1 MSGVGI
7 KMIQDVDTD
16 IFEREVLATE
26 LPVVV
31 DVWAPWCGPCRM
43 QAPAFAEAAQQ
54 FGGEA
59 VFVKLNADENQAL
72 VRQYKVMGIPTML
85 FFRHGRLVER
95 KTGVQ
100 SADAIAKRLSALLT
114 MTPEQAEKKEITGLF
129 RWPFRRK

>member
-1 MSGVGI
+1 MV
-7 KMIQDVDTD
+7 QEVHAD
-16 IFEREVLATE
+16 IFESDVLTAE
-26 LPVVV
+26 KPVVV

-43 QAPAFAEAAQQ
+43 QAPIFAEVAQQ
-54 FGGEA
+54 FVNEA
-59 VFVKLNADENQAL
+59 VFVKLNADENQEM

-100 SADAIAKRLSALLT
+100 SAEAIAKRLSALIA
-114 MTPEQAEKKEITGLF
+114 MTPEQAEKQEITGLF

>member
-59 VFVKLNADENQAL
+59 MFVKLNADENQAL

-85 FFRHGRLVER
+85 FFRYGRLVDR

-100 SADAIAKRLSALLT
+100 SAESIARRLSALLP
-114 MTPEQAEKKEITGLF
+114 MTPEQAEKQEITGLF

>member
-1 MSGVGI
+1 
-7 KMIQDVDTD
+7 MIQDVDTD

-59 VFVKLNADENQAL
+59 MFVKLNADENQAL

-85 FFRHGRLVER
+85 FFRYGRLVDR

-100 SADAIAKRLSALLT
+100 SAESIARRLSALLP
-114 MTPEQAEKKEITGLF
+114 MTPEQAEKQEITGLF

>member
-1 MSGVGI
+1 
-7 KMIQDVDTD
+7 MIQDVDTD

-85 FFRHGRLVER
+85 FFRYGRLVDR

-100 SADAIAKRLSALLT
+100 SAESIARRLSALLP
-114 MTPEQAEKKEITGLF
+114 MTPEQAEKQEITGLF

>member
-1 MSGVGI
+1 MVGEVSI
-7 KMIQDVDTD
+7 DTFD
-16 IFEREVLATE
+16 YSVLEAE

-43 QAPAFAEAAQQ
+43 QGPIFEEAAQQ
-54 FGGEA
+54 FADEA
-59 VFVKLNADENQAL
+59 RFVKLNADDNQEL

-114 MTPEQAEKKEITGLF
+114 MTPEQAEKQEITGLF
-129 RWPFRRK
+129 RWPFRRR

>member
-1 MSGVGI
+1 
-7 KMIQDVDTD
+7 MIQEINADV
-16 IFEREVLATE
+16 FESDVLAAPQ
-26 LPVVV
+26 PVVV

-43 QAPAFAEAAQQ
+43 QGPIFEEAAQQ
-54 FGGEA
+54 FGDEA
-59 VFVKLNADENQAL
+59 RFVKLNADDNQEL

-100 SADAIAKRLSALLT
+100 SADAIAKRLSTLLT

>member
-1 MSGVGI
+1 MVQEI
-7 KMIQDVDTD
+7 NAAV
-16 IFEREVLATE
+16 FESDVLAAAQ
-26 LPVVV
+26 PVVV

-43 QAPAFAEAAQQ
+43 QGPIFEEAAQQ
-54 FGGEA
+54 FGDEA
-59 VFVKLNADENQAL
+59 RFVKLNADDNQEL

-114 MTPEQAEKKEITGLF
+114 MTPEQAEKQEITGLF

>member
-1 MSGVGI
+1 
-7 KMIQDVDTD
+7 MIQEVNAD
-16 IFEREVLATE
+16 IFDDAVLETDK
-26 LPVVV
+26 PVVV

-43 QAPAFAEAAQQ
+43 QAPIFAEAAQQ
-54 FGGEA
+54 FADEA
-59 VFVKLNADENQAL
+59 LFVKLNADDNQDL

-100 SADAIAKRLSALLT
+100 SADAIAKRLSALLP
-114 MTPEQAEKKEITGLF
+114 MTPEQAEKQEITGLF

>member
-1 MSGVGI
+1 MVQEI
-7 KMIQDVDTD
+7 NADV
-16 IFEREVLATE
+16 FESDVLAAAQ
-26 LPVVV
+26 PVVV

-43 QAPAFAEAAQQ
+43 QGPIFEEAAQQ
-54 FGGEA
+54 FGDEA
-59 VFVKLNADENQAL
+59 RFVKLNADDNQEL

-114 MTPEQAEKKEITGLF
+114 MTPEQAEKQEITGLF
-129 RWPFRRK
+129 RWPFRRR

>member
-1 MSGVGI
+1 MVSEVGI
-7 KMIQDVDTD
+7 DTFD
-16 IFEREVLATE
+16 RSVLAAE
-26 LPVVV
+26 QPVVV

-43 QAPAFAEAAQQ
+43 QGPIFEEAAQQ
-54 FGGEA
+54 FVDEA
-59 VFVKLNADENQAL
+59 LFVKLNADDNQEL

-114 MTPEQAEKKEITGLF
+114 MTPEQAEKQEITGLF
-129 RWPFRRK
+129 RWPFRRR